1 MYVRAAEGE
10 QRPRAIGRTHLI
22 CHRAAAWGRSELFL
36 VGGECC
42 RTRMCLHQLTRK
54 DSTSRSVSY
63 RHLRPPSGHAVSK
76 RKRPART

>member
-36 VGGECC
+36 VGGEV
-42 RTRMCLHQLTRK
+42 LP
-54 DSTSRSVSY
+54 DPYVS
-63 RHLRPPSGHAVSK
+63 PPAYTKG
-76 RKRPART
+76 